1 MMADGS
7 VEDLPADPEVSA
19 RASYLV
25 RSMLSPAPPP
35 PATPDA
41 PDHR

>member
-1 MMADGS
+1 MSDGS
-7 VEDLPADPEVSA
+7 VEDLPADPEITA

-35 PATPDA
+35 PDGPDTPS
-41 PDHR
+41 